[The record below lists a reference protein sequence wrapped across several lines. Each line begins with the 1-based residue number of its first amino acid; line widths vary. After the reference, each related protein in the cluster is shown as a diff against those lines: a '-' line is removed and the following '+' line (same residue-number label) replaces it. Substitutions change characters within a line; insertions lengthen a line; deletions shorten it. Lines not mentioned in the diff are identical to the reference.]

1 MLGQF
6 LVRRQEDCLLVRQS
20 VRCVD
25 SISLFISKKAVV
37 AIRIGWPDEVGVL
50 ALSLFGNVAFGTFLD
65 KRVWLE
71 EASIGLVATL
81 ANSISLH
88 IF

>member
-25 SISLFISKKAVV
+25 SISLFISKKTVV

-88 IF
+88 VF